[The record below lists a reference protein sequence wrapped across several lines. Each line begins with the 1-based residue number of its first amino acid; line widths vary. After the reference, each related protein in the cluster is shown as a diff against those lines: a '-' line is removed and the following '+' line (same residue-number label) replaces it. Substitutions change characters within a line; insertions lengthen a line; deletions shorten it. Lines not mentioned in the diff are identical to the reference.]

1 MINNLLKNF
10 CLITFALIAPITL
23 PAGGIQKSL
32 NQDKFS
38 HNINEIILSSNTYL
52 YSFPEINA
60 KELLV
65 LDIGTC
71 LSVLRNWKV
80 SESEIWFRVEL
91 ASNKLLDD
99 PNKIKIID
107 IMFKIYIFIHPFVT
121 LLGSPNNLLEA
132 NSTLT
137 QISFSFTFQS
147 RKTDKVVPT
156 FSNNNSLAIISGKL

>member
-32 NQDKFS
+32 NQDKFT
-38 HNINEIILSSNTYL
+38 NNTNEIILSSNTSL
-52 YSFPEINA
+52 YTFPEIHA

-65 LDIGTC
+65 LDIGTT

-91 ASNKLLDD
+91 ASNKVLDG
-99 PNKIKIID
+99 PNKITKGWIK
-107 IMFKIYIFIHPFVT
+107 M
-121 LLGSPNNLLEA
+121 
-132 NSTLT
+132 
-137 QISFSFTFQS
+137 
-147 RKTDKVVPT
+147 
-156 FSNNNSLAIISGKL
+156 

>member
-38 HNINEIILSSNTYL
+38 DNINEIILSSNTPL
-52 YSFPEINA
+52 YSSPEFKA

-65 LDIGTC
+65 IDIGTS
-71 LSVLRNWKV
+71 LAVLRNWKCK
-80 SESEIWFRVEL
+80 EGGIWVRVEL

-99 PNKIKIID
+99 PNKITKGWI
-107 IMFKIYIFIHPFVT
+107 
-121 LLGSPNNLLEA
+121 
-132 NSTLT
+132 
-137 QISFSFTFQS
+137 
-147 RKTDKVVPT
+147 
-156 FSNNNSLAIISGKL
+156 KL

>member
-23 PAGGIQKSL
+23 PAGGIQKSF
-32 NQDKFS
+32 NQNKFLS
-38 HNINEIILSSNTYL
+38 NTNEIILSSNTSL
-52 YSFPEINA
+52 YSYPGVQS

-65 LDIGTC
+65 LDIGTN

-99 PNKIKIID
+99 PNKITKGWIK
-107 IMFKIYIFIHPFVT
+107 M
-121 LLGSPNNLLEA
+121 
-132 NSTLT
+132 
-137 QISFSFTFQS
+137 
-147 RKTDKVVPT
+147 
-156 FSNNNSLAIISGKL
+156 